1 MSCLPKAVA
10 SAVLLARIA
19 AYSGDSAFLRT
30 VSTTMSLML
39 PAWARSRTWSRKA
52 SNGSVYCMRNY
63 INLFM
68 HSAGVEPN
76 LLVRALHA
84 SSYVPRVV
92 AVFSSTNA
100 RPSSVGIRCKRT
112 VFHGSPKGA

>member
-1 MSCLPKAVA
+1 
-10 SAVLLARIA
+10 
-19 AYSGDSAFLRT
+19 
-30 VSTTMSLML
+30 MSLMP

-84 SSYVPRVV
+84 SSYVPRG
-92 AVFSSTNA
+92 SG
-100 RPSSVGIRCKRT
+100 SVQLNKRAPFEHGHKVQAHRVPRQPEGGLAELLLIRQGKL
-112 VFHGSPKGA
+112 